1 MIFNVDQDGSQLW
14 VKLCI
19 MQNEYLPKFS
29 IQVSESS
36 SVARMREEKG
46 ESEKVNR
53 GRERARDNGNNRKR
67 EKTQEEPKK
76 GWPPSSAFVHLMEYW
91 VPHRSFDICAKVFI
105 QTLARAA
112 VTASDLQC
120 LSNFE
125 VVIPFFLIFVILGAN
140 DFR

>member
-1 MIFNVDQDGSQLW
+1 MEAI
-14 VKLCI
+14 
-19 MQNEYLPKFS
+19 
-29 IQVSESS
+29 
-36 SVARMREEKG
+36 R
-46 ESEKVNR
+46 
-53 GRERARDNGNNRKR
+53 RERTLQK
-67 EKTQEEPKK
+67 EPKK
-76 GWPPSSAFVHLMEYW
+76 GWPPSSVFVHLMEYW

-125 VVIPFFLIFVILGAN
+125 VVVEFIFIFVGLGGD

>member
-1 MIFNVDQDGSQLW
+1 
-14 VKLCI
+14 

-76 GWPPSSAFVHLMEYW
+76 GWPPSSAFVHLVEYW
-91 VPHRSFDICAKVFI
+91 VPHCGFDVRTKVFI
-105 QTLARAA
+105 KALARAA
-112 VTASDLQC
+112 VTAPDLQR
-120 LSNFE
+120 LSNLE
-125 VVIPFFLIFVILGAN
+125 VIVELPFIFVRLCGN
-140 DFR
+140 NFW